1 MNEVTT
7 NKNNWTGE
15 SVTVQYD
22 DAGRF
27 EYAGY
32 SFQVGPFEA
41 FGSEVLKG
49 EGLRSLTGSSWG
61 TEPLTRHESL
71 EQAIIRAIVYIAN
84 HV

>member
-61 TEPLTRHESL
+61 TEPLTRLHVSNESL
-71 EQAIIRAIVYIAN
+71 EQAII
-84 HV
+84 

>member
-49 EGLRSLTGSSWG
+49 EGLRSGLFL
-61 TEPLTRHESL
+61 PAHLPNR
-71 EQAIIRAIVYIAN
+71 QPMVAAN
-84 HV
+84 LQGVTLFFK